1 MLNHHSTD
9 LNVNAGARFAAS
21 QGPWRDAISTLS
33 ASQLFHF
40 QWHLLRLDDGCRRSR
55 FGGPTSDTCLQAHGT
70 RVDHANTVILG
81 CFDAGH
87 MRGAAELRSL
97 GATWGDTAEIAFSV
111 EPRWQ
116 GCGIGTA
123 LMAALIEAARERGIT
138 RLYITCH
145 TLNRHMQRIAETAGA
160 RIDFDGCE
168 CVAEIDVVG
177 APHAGPEHASG
188 PELHS

>member
-1 MLNHHSTD
+1 MLNHHSAHLKAD
-9 LNVNAGARFAAS
+9 ASAGFIAS
-21 QGPWRDAISTLS
+21 QAQWRDATRTLS
-33 ASQLFHF
+33 APQLYHF

-55 FGGPTSDTCLQAHGT
+55 FGGPTSDACVQAHGM
-70 RVDHANTVILG
+70 RVDPANTVILG

-97 GATWGDTAEIAFSV
+97 GATWGDKAEIAFSV

-116 GCGIGTA
+116 GRGIGTA
-123 LMAALIEAARERGIT
+123 LMAELIEAARDRGIT
-138 RLYITCH
+138 RLYISCH

-188 PELHS
+188 PELYS

>member
-1 MLNHHSTD
+1 MLNYQSTD
-9 LNVNAGARFAAS
+9 LNFTARGGLIAS
-21 QGPWRDAISTLS
+21 PGQWHDAIRTLS
-33 ASQLFHF
+33 ASQLYHF

-55 FGGPTSDTCLQAHGT
+55 FGSPTSDACIRAHGT
-70 RVDHANTVILG
+70 RVDPANTVILG
-81 CFDAGH
+81 CFESGH

-123 LMAALIEAARERGIT
+123 LMAALIEAARERGIA
-138 RLYITCH
+138 RIYITCH

-177 APHAGPEHASG
+177 TPHAGPEHASG